1 MSDPHPRTGFATR
14 LWRSL
19 RRALGDTSAE
29 PSLRESLEEKIDEV
43 VGEPADRD
51 DLSVVERTMLKN
63 LLHFGERLVDDAAV
77 PRADIVAFDA
87 DDSFA
92 DLVALFREA
101 GHSRLPVFDGD
112 LDHVIGMVHLKDVYT
127 RIAAGFGAAEP
138 TAASDGAAERT
149 AAGDGAVSNASFADL
164 DVRSLLRTVLFVPS
178 SMRVLDLLA
187 RMRSGRTHMAIVVDE
202 FGGTDGLVTI
212 EDLVEQI
219 VGDIEDEH
227 DEDAAKRLQAI
238 GDDLWEAD
246 ARLELAEL
254 EAETGQSFATPAI
267 GVDVDTLGGMVFML
281 AGKVPAVG
289 EMIDHPSG
297 WRFEVIDGDPR
308 MVRRLRLY
316 PPAVAAVA

>member
-1 MSDPHPRTGFATR
+1 MAKSARPSACG
-14 LWRSL
+14 
-19 RRALGDTSAE
+19 AE
-29 PSLRESLEEKIDEV
+29 PTLRESLEEAIDEV
-43 VGEPADRD
+43 VGEPGDRD

-63 LLHFGERLVDDAAV
+63 LLHFGERRVDDVAV
-77 PRADIVAFDA
+77 PRADIVAFDVA
-87 DDSFA
+87 DSFA

-101 GHSRLPVFDGD
+101 GHSRLPVFEGS
-112 LDHVIGMVHLKDVYT
+112 LDRVIGMVHVKDVYS
-127 RIAAGFGAAEP
+127 RIATTF
-138 TAASDGAAERT
+138 D
-149 AAGDGAVSNASFADL
+149 DAVSSKPFAGI

-212 EDLVEQI
+212 EDLVEEI

-227 DEDAAKRLQAI
+227 DEDEAKLLQAI
-238 GDDLWEAD
+238 GDDLYEAD

-254 EAETGQSFATPAI
+254 EATTGQVFASDAI

-281 AGKVPAVG
+281 AGRVPAVG
-289 EMIDHPSG
+289 EMIAHPSG

-316 PPAVAAVA
+316 PPPVADAA

>member
-1 MSDPHPRTGFATR
+1 MADPHPSPDFAAKV
-14 LWRSL
+14 WRSL
-19 RRALGDTSAE
+19 RSLVVGAGAE
-29 PSLRESLEEKIDEV
+29 PSLRESLEEAIDEV

-51 DLSVVERTMLKN
+51 DLSMVERTMLKN

-77 PRADIVAFDA
+77 PRTDIVAFDV

-101 GHSRLPVFDGD
+101 GHSRLPVFEDS
-112 LDHVIGMVHLKDVYT
+112 LDTVIGTVHMKDVYA
-127 RIAAGFGAAEP
+127 RIATTFDD
-138 TAASDGAAERT
+138 S
-149 AAGDGAVSNASFADL
+149 VSSKPFETL
-164 DVRSLLRTVLFVPS
+164 DIRSLLRTVLFVPS

-227 DEDAAKRLQAI
+227 DEDEAKLLQAI
-238 GDDLWEAD
+238 GDDLYEAD

-254 EAETGQSFATPAI
+254 EETTGQVFANEGI
-267 GVDVDTLGGMVFML
+267 GDEVDTLGGMVFML
-281 AGKVPAVG
+281 AGRVPAVG
-289 EMIDHPSG
+289 EIVGHPSG

-316 PPAVAAVA
+316 PPPPEPKLPLI

>member
-1 MSDPHPRTGFATR
+1 MADPHPSTDFAPR

-19 RRALGDTSAE
+19 KMMVGGGGVE
-29 PSLRESLEEKIDEV
+29 PTLRESLEEAIDEV

-77 PRADIVAFDA
+77 PRADIIAFDV

-101 GHSRLPVFDGD
+101 GHSRLPVFDDD
-112 LDHVIGMVHLKDVYT
+112 LDTVIGMVHMKDVYA
-127 RIAAGFGAAEP
+127 RIATTFDD
-138 TAASDGAAERT
+138 T
-149 AAGDGAVSNASFADL
+149 VSSKAFEAI

-227 DEDAAKRLQAI
+227 DEDEAKLLQAI
-238 GDDLWEAD
+238 GDDLYEAD
-246 ARLELAEL
+246 ARLDLAEL
-254 EAETGQSFATPAI
+254 AATTGHDFANVAI
-267 GVDVDTLGGMVFML
+267 GGEVDTLGGMVFML
-281 AGKVPAVG
+281 AGRVPAVG

-316 PPAVAAVA
+316 PPATAVAA